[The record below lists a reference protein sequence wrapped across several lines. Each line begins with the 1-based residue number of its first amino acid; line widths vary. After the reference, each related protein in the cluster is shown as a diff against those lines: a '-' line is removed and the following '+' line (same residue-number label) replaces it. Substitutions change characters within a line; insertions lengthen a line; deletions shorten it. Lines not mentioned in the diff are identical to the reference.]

1 MQDTVRSPL
10 RVLCLPPPWGQVGI
24 FFGEGGRL
32 CEKASGS
39 GLRRARA
46 AAWEFALWGLRY
58 MCANKTNFSNP
69 VLYEPG
75 HL

>member
-1 MQDTVRSPL
+1 MQDAVRRQLP
-10 RVLCLPPPWGQVGI
+10 VLCLPPAWGQVGI

-32 CEKASGS
+32 REKASRS

-46 AAWEFALWGLRY
+46 AAWEFALWGLQY
-58 MCANKTNFSNP
+58 MCANKSNFSNP

-75 HL
+75 CL